1 METDNLPIGSVVRL
15 NEGKIDLIIV
25 SRQPV
30 TVINGNKCFF
40 DYAAV
45 SQITGLTDDK
55 IVFFNNEN
63 IEKVIF
69 EGYYGSNEEKVIKA
83 MENWRLNT
91 EIIKGEIK
99 PSK

>member
-40 DYAAV
+40 
-45 SQITGLTDDK
+45 
-55 IVFFNNEN
+55 
-63 IEKVIF
+63 
-69 EGYYGSNEEKVIKA
+69 
-83 MENWRLNT
+83 
-91 EIIKGEIK
+91 
-99 PSK
+99 